1 MLVTSVRSGV
11 TEVTHHVSAVVVDA
25 EGRRVATWGDPE
37 QPWYLRSA
45 AKPLQATVSQEEGAD
60 LVAEWLAVACASH
73 GGHPVHLAMVRA
85 MLDDA
90 RLTEADLGCPP
101 DWPLSSAARDRIIAG
116 GDFSPRRLFHNCSGK
131 HAAMLR
137 ACRARGWPLAG
148 YLDPTHPL
156 QQRVIDLT
164 HETTG
169 VRPEPVGIDGCGAP
183 VLLSTLHGVARAF
196 SRISTLDRFA
206 EVADAMSRFP
216 ALVADNTRSDGR
228 IAAWWGGPLKVG
240 AEGLIAAGRH
250 GIGIA
255 IKAHSGS
262 GSAAAVGMMEVARQ
276 LDLLPT
282 VAMEA
287 LASVSAVPVYGGG
300 HVVGS
305 MSVEHGRSAPT
316 PDDEP
321 RP

>member
-1 MLVTSVRSGV
+1 MLVSSVRSGV
-11 TEVTHHVSAVVVDA
+11 TEVTHHISAVVVDA
-25 EGRRVATWGDPE
+25 EGHRLAAWGDPDE
-37 QPWYLRSA
+37 PWFLRSA
-45 AKPLQATVSQEEGAD
+45 AKPIQAAVSQEAGAD
-60 LVAEWLAVACASH
+60 LGAEWLAVACASH
-73 GGHPVHLAMVRA
+73 GGHPVHLAIVGA

-90 RLTEADLGCPP
+90 GLRESDLGCPP
-101 DWPLSSAARDRIIAG
+101 DWPLSTAARDRIIAG
-116 GDFSPRRLFHNCSGK
+116 GRSSPRRLFHNCSGK

-137 ACRARGWPLAG
+137 ACRAGGWPLAG

-183 VLLSTLHGVARAF
+183 VLRSTLHGVARAF
-196 SRISTLDRFA
+196 SEISTSERFA
-206 EVADAMSRFP
+206 EVAGAMSRFP
-216 ALVADNTRSDGR
+216 ALVADNTRPDGR

-250 GIGIA
+250 GVGIA
-255 IKAHSGS
+255 VKAHSGS

-276 LDLLPT
+276 LDLLPA

-287 LASVSAVPVYGGG
+287 LATVSSVPVYGGG
-300 HVVGS
+300 HIVGS
-305 MSVEHGRSAPT
+305 MAPVSS
-316 PDDEP
+316 PDASTE
-321 RP
+321 